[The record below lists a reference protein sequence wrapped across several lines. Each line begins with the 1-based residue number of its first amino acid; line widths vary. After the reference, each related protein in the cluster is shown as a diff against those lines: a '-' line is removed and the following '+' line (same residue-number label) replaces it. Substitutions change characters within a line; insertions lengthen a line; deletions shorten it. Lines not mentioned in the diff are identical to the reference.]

1 MKNYY
6 IQRNIESLIEF
17 LKQDTDAIIA
27 LLYNDGRV
35 RSSVSELY
43 SQFCLNQGCDL
54 KEHNFMKGGSDV
66 VLSNN
71 TRIEQ
76 KDTYDVQQP
85 RSDGSGTLRVAGFK
99 RKWRN
104 CDFFLINDLK
114 NAKSFLFPHDDFY
127 KKLSFQSSDELL
139 WASDYNGGT
148 NRNIQPQNTKIFL
161 EYEITSVKELMG
173 LAA

>member
-17 LKQDTDAIIA
+17 LNQDKDALRA
-27 LLYNDGRV
+27 LLINSGIV
-35 RSSVSELY
+35 RSAASELY
-43 SQFCLNQGCDL
+43 SQFILNQGCNL
-54 KEHNFMKGGSDV
+54 KEHNFTKGGSDV

-71 TRIEQ
+71 ARIEQ
-76 KDTYDVQQP
+76 KDTYDIQLP
-85 RSDGSGTLRVAGFK
+85 RSDGSGTLRVQGFK

-114 NAKSFLFPHDDFY
+114 NARSFLFPHDDFFE
-127 KKLSFQSSDELL
+127 KLYFSSSDELR
-139 WASDYNGGT
+139 WASDYNEGT
-148 NRNIQPQNTKIFL
+148 NRKIEPQNTKIFL
-161 EYEITSVKELMG
+161 EYEITNVKELMG